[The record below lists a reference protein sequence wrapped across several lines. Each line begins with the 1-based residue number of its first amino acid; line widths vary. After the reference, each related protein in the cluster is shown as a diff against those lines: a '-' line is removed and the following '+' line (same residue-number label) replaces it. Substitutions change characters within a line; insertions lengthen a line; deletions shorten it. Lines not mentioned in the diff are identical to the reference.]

1 MSRINRIRFVNFN
14 YNHDATRI
22 SDTLFNLNGVS
33 TLFSLENGGGK
44 SVLVQALSAPF
55 VHKAK
60 RNFPKRPFA
69 SYFTSDRPSFIM
81 LEWLLD
87 DHAGYL
93 LTGMMVRRSPKMDED
108 GSVNLDMIN
117 FVGFYHGECEEDI
130 RHLNVIDHDGKSVR
144 LHSFGQVKEMFE
156 RYKRDETKQFRSYDM
171 NNAAQSRAYFDK
183 LMEYRISWR
192 EWENIIHKINEE
204 EGGLSDLFSD
214 CRNEKELIDKWF
226 LDEIERKLSSVSAG
240 DARDNNTM
248 KNFQELIEKYTQARH
263 RQQDQIRLQ
272 ARVRQF
278 LTAAEPLQ
286 QKTGNYTASDDAVHA
301 VLAQMK
307 GFCDEMTVLREETE
321 AQKQTEEARMD
332 GIETSLAH
340 LQYEKLSVGYYQAD
354 TVYKTVLTERQSAE
368 EALNRDKGQQT
379 ETEKKLQILEA
390 ARKAETLRQEERDV
404 SVFTQQLED
413 ARHQEKDLTPEHD
426 YLGYLLHRH
435 YEEER
440 QKKRNESAALT
451 EKIKHNETASAD
463 LKERRKDLDQ
473 KRTSLTEK
481 RTSLQKDI
489 QYYSDKENDYNRRW
503 NVMLCRNITGKYG
516 NELDNEKK
524 AVADGLQQKK
534 KELIQLQRDQQDLE
548 EQLRTSQSQYDRAV
562 QDAAEN
568 QASKKE
574 AENTLD
580 DYEKQ
585 KEARL
590 DILKYAD
597 LDENSLYDTGGIA
610 NALQTKRTKVE
621 AVIHQLTIRDAEKE
635 NELES
640 LTEGR
645 TVELP
650 AGFEEALQEKDIQLV
665 YGLNWLQ
672 NNQYSEEENRE
683 LLKHNPFLPYAILL
697 TDDQIRRLKEADLKI
712 YTSHPIPIVSR
723 ESLENRESHEGS
735 LLNYGSTSFYMLF
748 NDSILNSTKLEEM
761 IAVLHQEIEGIHQ
774 EQDDRQAEADAYHA
788 RITELQGQ
796 TLTEDRLEKARTD
809 LNALQAE
816 GEKLK
821 KKMADLKTEQEKLN
835 RKKVNLAGSF
845 EQKKQEIRET
855 ESRQYDL
862 AQLAEAYQA
871 YCRHLSELAAVTG
884 AEADIRKKL
893 EETEKHQA
901 DLTREATSLKVA
913 EKDLQKQTQAVTEKL
928 QKYQSYEVCQAPS
941 SLALDTADLMAVE
954 ERFEI
959 IEKKTSGTI
968 RSLKEA
974 LDKAVQR
981 REKASDDLN
990 HYAKNNQLV
999 PADWQDTVYDQD
1011 TADQLESRKRDLKDA
1026 VEKDYRKLNQ
1036 AENKVGAA
1044 ESDLSNVL
1052 AQIKEKCQKDEP
1064 LPAEEVHE
1072 RDFTKEEKRLQGEQE
1087 SCAAEQER
1095 LVERIH
1101 LYVSSS
1107 ERFDGYDLPEE
1118 GSGTEEDFRTFD
1130 EDRMRSYISQL
1141 NRAFNTG
1148 SKNREDL
1155 QKDLQYDLDQLS
1167 RRAEYQEEYFRRPL
1181 TSLFNTLQ
1189 QGSPHTFSDHLSAV
1203 VQSLQKRNEQLNVD
1217 LAFVN
1222 RDRAQLITQLFDY
1235 VKTVHAELGKIDVN
1249 SRIPLRGRSV
1259 KMMTITRPDW
1269 AANAGAYRV
1278 NLETSFDALVEDGMK
1293 MLNEKDPNA
1302 LHDLVGRRVT
1312 TRQLYDDTVHTSN
1325 IHLSLRKVEAN
1336 RDIPITWKE
1345 AAANSGGEGTL
1356 SAFVILSS
1364 LLYYMRR
1371 DETDMFAQGNE
1382 GKVMIMDNPFGKLS
1396 SPHLLDPLMEVARK
1410 NNTQLICLTALSGSQ
1425 IYEHFDNIYVLH
1437 LITAGMNQ
1445 NRQYLIEKH
1454 TKGTDEVMMDAAR
1467 VEVHDSAMDDQ
1478 LKLF

>member
-1 MSRINRIRFVNFN
+1 MSRINRIRLVNFN

-22 SDTLFNLNGVS
+22 SDELFNLNGVS

-60 RNFPKRPFA
+60 RNFPKRPFV

-81 LEWLLD
+81 IEWLLD

-117 FVGFYHGECEEDI
+117 FIAFYHGECEEDI
-130 RHLNVIDHDGKSVR
+130 RHLDVIDHDGKTVR

-156 RYKRDETKQFRSYDM
+156 RYKRDDAKHFRSYDM

-226 LDEIERKLSSVSAG
+226 LDEIERKLCSVSSG
-240 DARDNNTM
+240 DDRDNNMM

-278 LTAAEPLQ
+278 LTSAQPLQ
-286 QKTGNYTASDDAVHA
+286 EKTENYTASDDEIHA
-301 VLAQMK
+301 VLSQMK
-307 GFCDEMTVLREETE
+307 GFCDEMTALKEESE
-321 AQKQTEEARMD
+321 VQEQTEESRMD
-332 GIETSLAH
+332 GIETALAR
-340 LQYEKLSVGYYQAD
+340 LQYEKLSADYYRKDARYQ
-354 TVYKTVLTERQSAE
+354 TVLAERQKAE
-368 EALNRDKGQQT
+368 ETLNRDKEQQT
-379 ETEKKLQILEA
+379 ETEKNLHIMEA
-390 ARKAETLRQEERDV
+390 ARQAEGLRQEEREV
-404 SVFTQQLED
+404 SVLAQQLDD

-426 YLGYLLHRH
+426 YLGYLLRSY
-435 YEEER
+435 YEGEV
-440 QKKRNESAALT
+440 QKNRDAAAALK
-451 EKIKHNETASAD
+451 EKIQTNAD
-463 LKERRKDLDQ
+463 AAAAMKKTRHEMEQ
-473 KRTSLTEK
+473 KRTDLVQQCTSLKKDIEQYTEK
-481 RTSLQKDI
+481 ED
-489 QYYSDKENDYNRRW
+489 NYNRRW
-503 NVMLCRNITGKYG
+503 NASLCRNVTGKYG
-516 NELDNEKK
+516 NELEAEKK
-524 AVADGLQQKK
+524 AADAGLQQKK
-534 KELIQLQRDQQDLE
+534 NELKQLQRDQQDLE
-548 EQLRTSQSQYDRAV
+548 DRIHTSRSLRDRTIQNASDNQTAV
-562 QDAAEN
+562 
-568 QASKKE
+568 KE
-574 AENTLD
+574 ADHTLT

-585 KEARL
+585 KEVRL

-597 LDENSLYDTGGIA
+597 LDENALYDTESIA
-610 NALQTKRTKVE
+610 NALKTKRAKVE
-621 AVIHQLTIRDAEKE
+621 TVIQQLTIQDSEKE

-650 AGFEEALQEKDIQLV
+650 AGFEEALQEKGIQFV
-665 YGLNWLQ
+665 FGLNWLQ

-697 TDDQIRRLKEADLKI
+697 TDDQIETLKDADLKI
-712 YTSHPIPIVSR
+712 FTSHPIPIVSR
-723 ESLENRESHEGS
+723 DSLENREDQAGP
-735 LLNYGSTSFYMLF
+735 LLRYGSTSFYMLF
-748 NDSILNSTKLEEM
+748 NDGILNSAKLEEM
-761 IAVLHQEIEGIHQ
+761 IAALHREIAEIHQ
-774 EQDDRQAEADAYHA
+774 EQNDRQAEADAYHVK
-788 RITELQGQ
+788 ITELQSQ
-796 TLTEDRLEKARTD
+796 TLTEDRLEKARMD
-809 LNALQAE
+809 LSVLQAE

-821 KKMADLKTEQEKLN
+821 KKIADLKAEEEKLN
-835 RKKVNLAGSF
+835 QKKADLAGST
-845 EQKKQEIRET
+845 EQKKQEIRDA
-855 ESRQYDL
+855 ESRRQDL
-862 AQLAEAYQA
+862 AQLSQAYQS
-871 YCRHLSELAAVTG
+871 YCRHLTELAA
-884 AEADIRKKL
+884 AEQAETDVQKRIDKTETDL
-893 EETEKHQA
+893 EHLN
-901 DLTREATSLKVA
+901 DEATSLAVA
-913 EKDLQKQTQAVTEKL
+913 QKELKGQAQAVMQKL
-928 QKYQSYEVCQAPS
+928 QKYRSFEACQAPS
-941 SLALDTADLMAVE
+941 SLAFDTADMAAVE

-968 RSLKEA
+968 QSLKEA
-974 LDKAVQR
+974 LSKAEQR
-981 REKASDDLN
+981 RQKASHALN
-990 HYAKNNQLV
+990 HYAEKNQLV

-1011 TADQLESRKRDLKDA
+1011 TADQLENRKRDLSAAIEEDHG
-1026 VEKDYRKLNQ
+1026 KLNQ
-1036 AENKVGAA
+1036 AEKNVGAA
-1044 ESDLSNVL
+1044 ESDRRNVL
-1052 AQIKEKCQKDEP
+1052 ADILKQCGKDEP

-1072 RDFTKEEKRLQGEQE
+1072 RDFTREEKRLQGEKE

-1095 LVERIH
+1095 LAERIR
-1101 LYVSSS
+1101 LYASSR
-1107 ERFDGYDLPEE
+1107 ERFDGFDLPEKGIE
-1118 GSGTEEDFRTFD
+1118 TEENFRIYD
-1130 EDRMRSYISQL
+1130 DDRMRSYISRL
-1141 NRAFNTG
+1141 NRAFNVS
-1148 SKNREDL
+1148 SKNRDDL
-1155 QKDLQYDLDQLS
+1155 QKDLEHDLDQLG
-1167 RRAEYQEEYFRRPL
+1167 RRPEYQEEYFKRPMI
-1181 TSLFNTLQ
+1181 SLLNTLQ
-1189 QGSPHTFSDHLSAV
+1189 QGSPHTFSEHLSAV

-1217 LAFVN
+1217 LAFVK

-1235 VKTVHAELGKIDVN
+1235 VKSVHTELGKIDVN

-1259 KMMTITRPDW
+1259 KMMTISRPDW
-1269 AANAGAYRV
+1269 NTNAGIYRV
-1278 NLETSFDALVEDGMK
+1278 NLENSFDAMVEDGMK
-1293 MLNEKDPNA
+1293 ILNEKDASA

-1312 TRQLYDDTVHTSN
+1312 TRQLYDDTVHTAN
-1325 IHLSLRKVEAN
+1325 VHLSLRKVEAN

-1437 LITAGMNQ
+1437 LIQAGMNQ